1 MVVNVLPM
9 MVVVAAPIRSAFG
22 LKRRVN
28 LHQLGSEANKHVFD
42 HVIGPDEE
50 GILAN
55 LGRKVA
61 IP

>member
-1 MVVNVLPM
+1 MVVTVLPM
-9 MVVVAAPIRSAFG
+9 LVVAAAPICSAFG
-22 LKRRVN
+22 LKRCVN

-55 LGRKVA
+55 FGRKVT